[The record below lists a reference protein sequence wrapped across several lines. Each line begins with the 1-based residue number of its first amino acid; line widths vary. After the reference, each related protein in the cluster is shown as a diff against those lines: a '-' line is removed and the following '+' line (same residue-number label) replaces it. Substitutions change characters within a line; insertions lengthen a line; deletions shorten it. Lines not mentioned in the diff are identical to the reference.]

1 MQVSA
6 MTIYVKFLTTGESI
20 ALYVHPEDPV
30 EDVKNMIMEQEGIP
44 VNVQRLIFV
53 GKDLVNER
61 TLEECHVGENA
72 TINLLINQTALKNCP
87 LTFVAKEAGA
97 EVSYTI
103 QSGEALPPIE
113 YSTDG
118 STWTTYTD
126 AITLTNVGDKVSF
139 RGNNATYKSTYKNA
153 YFSCSDSCYIY
164 GNIMSLVNA
173 TEYATATT
181 LTENYV
187 FQQLFEYNTFIKNH
201 PHLDVLLPA
210 TTMTQLCYRAMFYG
224 CTGLTRVPALP
235 ATTLAREC
243 YASMFNT
250 CTGLTSVPEDLLP
263 VTTLADFCY
272 NSMFSSCSNLK
283 NVPALPATTLANS
296 CYGNMFYG
304 CTGLTSVPENLL
316 PATILTDFC
325 YQHMFRGCT
334 ALTNAPA
341 LPATTLAKYC
351 YNYMFYDCTAL
362 TNAPALPATTL
373 AERCYNQMFY
383 NCTGLTSAPVLPAT
397 TLPQYCYY
405 YMFYGCSHL
414 SSVTCM
420 ATSRENT
427 NATTKWLYNVASN
440 GIVYAPFGSPF
451 EGQTSST
458 YNIPS
463 GWTLGVALKANQD
476 PQQTDVHYSTLYHST
491 QRYELPNDGT
501 EAYVATLSGDALNL
515 TKIAEGNQVLPENTA
530 VILTSPSN
538 IITLKPTDA
547 EAVTFSVTND
557 LQGVD
562 AATSAPGNCYVLSGH
577 SSDNSIQEVGFY
589 QFSGTLG
596 AHKAYIVLP
605 GASGAPKRL
614 RFVFENTQDIEGVQ
628 STEYRVQ
635 KILRDGHIY
644 ILRNGVEY
652 NVNGQMVK

>member
-6 MTIYVKFLTTGESI
+6 MTIYVQFITTGESI
-20 ALYVHPEDPV
+20 TLDVSSDEYI
-30 EDVKNMIMEQEGIP
+30 EDVKNMIMEQSGIP
-44 VNVQRLIFV
+44 VKVQRLIFT
-53 GKDLVNER
+53 GKELLDMY
-61 TLEECHVGENA
+61 TLDYYHVGENA
-72 TINLLINQTALKNCP
+72 TLRLVISQEALKNCP

-103 QSGEALPPIE
+103 FSGDLPSIE

-118 STWTTYTD
+118 STWTAYTD

-139 RGNNATYKSTYKNA
+139 RGDNATYRVASYNA
-153 YFSCSDSCYIY
+153 KFGCSDSCYIY

-181 LTENYV
+181 LTANHVFLELFFENTY
-187 FQQLFEYNTFIKNH
+187 IKNH

-210 TTMTQLCYRAMFYG
+210 TTLTDLCYTQMFYG

-235 ATTLAREC
+235 ATTLAQYC
-243 YASMFNT
+243 YSGMFKGCTGLTSLPENLLPATTLAQNCYGNMFMNCTGLTRVPALPAETLANSCYYSMFHG

-263 VTTLADFCY
+263 
-272 NSMFSSCSNLK
+272 
-283 NVPALPATTLANS
+283 ATTLAGG
-296 CYGNMFYG
+296 CYFQMFRG
-304 CTGLTSVPENLL
+304 CTGLTSVPEDL
-316 PATILTDFC
+316 
-325 YQHMFRGCT
+325 
-334 ALTNAPA
+334 
-341 LPATTLAKYC
+341 LPATTLANNC
-351 YNYMFYDCTAL
+351 YYGMFNGCTGL
-362 TNAPALPATTL
+362 TRVPALPAETL
-373 AERCYNQMFY
+373 AN
-383 NCTGLTSAPVLPAT
+383 SS
-397 TLPQYCYY
+397 YY
-405 YMFYGCSHL
+405 QMFYGCSYL

-420 ATSRENT
+420 ATSRPNA
-427 NATTKWLYNVASN
+427 NATTQWLYNVASN
-440 GIVYAPFGSPF
+440 GIVYAPYGSPF
-451 EGQTSST
+451 EGQTSSAS
-458 YNIPS
+458 NIPS

-501 EAYVATLSGDALNL
+501 EAYVATLNGDALNL

-530 VILTSPSN
+530 VILASPSN

-547 EAVTFSVTND
+547 AAVTFSATNH

-562 AATSAPGNCYVLSGH
+562 AAEAAPANCYVLSGH

-614 RFVFENTQDIEGVQ
+614 RFVFDSAMDIESPSLQGR
-628 STEYRVQ
+628 SGEAS
-635 KILRDGHIY
+635 KILRDGILY
-644 ILRNGVEY
+644 IERGEHMFNAQ
-652 NVNGQMVK
+652 GQIVR